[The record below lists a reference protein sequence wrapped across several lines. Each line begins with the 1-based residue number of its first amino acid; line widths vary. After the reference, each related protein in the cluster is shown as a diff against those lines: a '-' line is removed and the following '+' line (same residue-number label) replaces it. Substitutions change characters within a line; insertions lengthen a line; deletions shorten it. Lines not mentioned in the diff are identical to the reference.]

1 MGLVSFALIHI
12 TLKPKKSVYK
22 KELIYGY
29 INWKPISMLQNAS
42 KPCQGSTNQ
51 NKILGSQLR
60 NVTTQELKAQIKK
73 CPSGALK
80 YYMNNKK

>member
-1 MGLVSFALIHI
+1 
-12 TLKPKKSVYK
+12 
-22 KELIYGY
+22 
-29 INWKPISMLQNAS
+29 MLQNAS